1 MELFP
6 EPEIVATLSKQ
17 LGWRHIVDLIPMRE
31 PLRRDFY
38 AEMCRGER
46 GSVRALREKIG
57 GMLYERTGL
66 SRKPEELAKQNWMRC
81 APPTRSRR
89 TWCSATRTYSTSSAS
104 RTPTASRTCRPRSC
118 ATSSGASSNSV
129 PASSRGRSGS

>member
-17 LGWRHIVDLIPMRE
+17 LGWRHIVELIPMRE

-66 SRKPEELAKQNWMRC
+66 SRKPEELAERELAALRAADALSSDQVFCDPYLLDFLGLKDTNSKQDL
-81 APPTRSRR
+81 
-89 TWCSATRTYSTSSAS
+89 
-104 RTPTASRTCRPRSC
+104 
-118 ATSSGASSNSV
+118 
-129 PASSRGRSGS
+129 